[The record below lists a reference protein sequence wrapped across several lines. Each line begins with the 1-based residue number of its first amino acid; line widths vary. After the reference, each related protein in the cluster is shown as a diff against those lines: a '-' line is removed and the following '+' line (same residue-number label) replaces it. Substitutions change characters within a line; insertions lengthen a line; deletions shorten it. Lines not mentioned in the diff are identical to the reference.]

1 MSRFYVI
8 GHPITHSLSPR
19 IHRAFARQMGIDMT
33 YDTYDITPGRFVEG
47 LSELMREAQPR
58 GANVTVPFKLD
69 AAQYC
74 ASNMTERAKEARA
87 VNTLIFEDGTV
98 YGDNTDGIGFV
109 RDVEMRYGFPIKGS
123 RVLLLGAGGAARG
136 VLSALRH
143 CACASIC
150 VANRTPPKAQALALD
165 FGVRSV
171 LYSDTAQGGY
181 DLIVNCTSSSLN
193 NMAPPVPMQ
202 AFAQAQLCYD
212 LFYAPTETPFMRL
225 ASESGCARVQDGLG
239 MLVEQAAESF
249 FCWHGVRVAT
259 EAVFQELRNA

>member
-8 GHPITHSLSPR
+8 GHPIEHSLSPR
-19 IHRAFARQMGIDMT
+19 IHLEFARQFGFDMT
-33 YDTYDITPGRFVEG
+33 YETYDIAPGRFTEG
-47 LSELMREAQPR
+47 LNELMRERRPR

-74 ASNMTERAKEARA
+74 ASRMTDRAKEARA
-87 VNTLIFEDGTV
+87 VNTLIFENGVV
-98 YGDNTDGIGFV
+98 YGDNTDGVGFV
-109 RDVEMRYGFPIKGS
+109 RDVEMRYGFALKGA

-150 VANRTPPKAQALALD
+150 IANRTAVKAQALALD

-171 LYSDTAQGGY
+171 LYSDTMQGGY
-181 DLIVNCTSSSLN
+181 DLIVNCTSSSLS
-193 NMAPPVPMQ
+193 NMAPPVPMP
-202 AFAQAQLCYD
+202 AFKHAQLCYD
-212 LFYAPTETPFMRL
+212 LFYSTAETPFMRL
-225 ASESGCARVQDGLG
+225 ARESGCGRVKDGLG

-249 FCWHGVRVAT
+249 FCWHGVRAET
-259 EAVFQELRNA
+259 ESIFQLLRNA